1 VSKDRLLLGTRGS
14 PLAVWQAE
22 WVKQRLLEIHHGI
35 EIDLIKISTKGDR
48 ILDSTLAKIGGKGLF
63 VKEIEEALISHKIDL
78 AVHSVKDMTSEF
90 PPGLILTAIC
100 EREDPRDALICRQ
113 AESAADLPEQARIG
127 TSSLRRKSQILH
139 RWPKSQIVEL
149 RGNVGTRLKK
159 LETEKLDAVV
169 MAAAA
174 LVRMGWTKRVTHYF
188 SPRELLPA
196 AGQGALGIETRA
208 DDQETRELLD
218 PLDHEESR
226 IAVMAERAFL
236 ELLEGGCQVPMAAYA
251 RVESGIINIEGL
263 IASLDGKEVIRD
275 KMSGPARDPEKLGR
289 NLAETL
295 LEQGGDKI
303 LREVLAS

>member
-14 PLAVWQAE
+14 PLAVYQAE
-22 WVKQRLLEIHHGI
+22 WVKQRLIEIHRGI
-35 EIDLIKISTKGDR
+35 EIGLIKISTRGDR
-48 ILDSTLAKIGGKGLF
+48 VLDSSLAKIGGKGLF

-78 AVHSVKDMTSEF
+78 AVHSVKDMTSEL

-100 EREDPRDALICRQ
+100 EREDPRDALVCRR
-113 AESAADLPEQARIG
+113 AESVMDLPEQARIG

-159 LETEKLDAVV
+159 LENEKLDAVI

-174 LVRMGWTKRVTHYF
+174 MIRMGWTERVTHYF

-196 AGQGALGIETRA
+196 AGQGAMGIETRA
-208 DDQETRELLD
+208 GDRETRELLD
-218 PLDHEESR
+218 PLDHDESR

-236 ELLEGGCQVPMAAYA
+236 ALLEGGCQVPMAAYA
-251 RVESGIINIEGL
+251 QVDRGIINIEGL
-263 IASLDGKEVIRD
+263 IASLDGKEIIRD
-275 KMSGPARDPEKLGR
+275 KMSGPVHEPEKLGR
-289 NLAETL
+289 NLAKAL